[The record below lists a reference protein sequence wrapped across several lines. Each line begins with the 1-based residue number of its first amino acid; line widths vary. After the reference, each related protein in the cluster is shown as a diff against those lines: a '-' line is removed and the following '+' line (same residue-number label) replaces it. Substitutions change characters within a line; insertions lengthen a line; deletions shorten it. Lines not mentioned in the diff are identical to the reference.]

1 MKSYA
6 GIGSRST
13 PFDIQLLMRDIAGAL
28 ESDYI
33 LRSGGA
39 DGADDAFFEGV
50 TPELR
55 KTRTQIFLP
64 SKCFRR
70 HEAPLQGCIDATK
83 LPAWPKALETV
94 DRYHPAPDRLTPYA
108 RRLMARN
115 AMQVLGPN
123 LDDPVSFVVC
133 WTPGGELVGGTSQ
146 ALKIAMDYGISI
158 RNLGKPEVL
167 NKALDFASDQPWP
180 SGA

>member
-13 PFDIQLLMRDIAGAL
+13 PFDIQLVMRDLAQAL
-28 ESDYI
+28 ENDYI

-50 TPELR
+50 TPERR

-70 HEAPLQGCIDATK
+70 HEAPLRGCIDATR
-83 LPAWPKALETV
+83 LPAWPRALETV
-94 DRYHPAPDRLTPYA
+94 DKYHPMPTRLAPFA

-115 AMQVLGPN
+115 AMQVLGPD

-133 WTPGGELVGGTSQ
+133 WTPGGEVVGGTSQ
-146 ALKIAMDYGISI
+146 AIRIALDHGIPI
-158 RNLGKPEVL
+158 RNLGREGDL
-167 NKALDFASDQPWP
+167 QAALRFLDGLRA
-180 SGA
+180 A

>member
-1 MKSYA
+1 MKFYA
-6 GIGSRST
+6 GIGSRRT
-13 PFDIQLLMRDIAGAL
+13 PFDIQLIMRDIAGAL
-28 ESDYI
+28 EDRYI

-64 SKCFRR
+64 SRCFRR
-70 HEAPLQGCIDATK
+70 HEAPLQGCIDASR

-94 DRYHPAPDRLTPYA
+94 EKYHPTPWSLTPFT

-115 AMQVLGPN
+115 AMQVLGSN
-123 LDDPVSFVVC
+123 LDDPVVFVVC
-133 WTPGGELVGGTSQ
+133 WTPGGEAVGGTRQ
-146 ALKIAMDYGISI
+146 AIKIAMDHGIPV
-158 RNLGKPEVL
+158 RNLGSEEGLKS
-167 NKALDFASDQPWP
+167 ALEFLA
-180 SGA
+180 GVRKI

>member
-1 MKSYA
+1 
-6 GIGSRST
+6 
-13 PFDIQLLMRDIAGAL
+13 MRDIAGAL
-28 ESDYI
+28 EDDYI

-70 HEAPLQGCIDATK
+70 HEAPLQGCIDASK

-94 DRYHPAPDRLTPYA
+94 NRYHPAPWKLTPFA
-108 RRLMARN
+108 RKLMARN
-115 AMQVLGPN
+115 AMQVLGPD
-123 LDDPVSFVVC
+123 LDDPVVFVVC
-133 WTPGGELVGGTSQ
+133 WTPGGELAGGTSQ
-146 ALKIAMDYGISI
+146 AMKIAMDHGIPI
-158 RNLGKPEVL
+158 RNLGSSEEL
-167 NKALDFASDQPWP
+167 GSALKFLKGLK
-180 SGA
+180 GA